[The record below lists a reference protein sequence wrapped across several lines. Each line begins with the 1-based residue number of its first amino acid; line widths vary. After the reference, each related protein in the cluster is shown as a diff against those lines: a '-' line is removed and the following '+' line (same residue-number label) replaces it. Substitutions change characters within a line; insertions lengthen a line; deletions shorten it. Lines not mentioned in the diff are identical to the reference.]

1 MRDRNEMIRGK
12 LMSVRISRLAARAV
26 VLLIM
31 ASPALAA
38 DAEHGKALFA
48 PCAACHTERADALG
62 PDLKGVFGRKSAAIE
77 DFRYSNAM
85 KRANLVWDEDN
96 LRAYIRDPQGKVK
109 GNRMPYGG
117 MSDPRDVDDVIAY
130 LKTLK

>member
-1 MRDRNEMIRGK
+1 MIRGK
-12 LMSVRISRLAARAV
+12 MMNVPVSRLAARVV
-26 VLLIM
+26 VLL
-31 ASPALAA
+31 ALTSPALAA

-48 PCAACHTERADALG
+48 PCAACHTERTDALG

-85 KRANLVWDEDN
+85 KRANLIWDEDN
-96 LRAYIRDPQGKVK
+96 LRAYIHDPQAKVK

-117 MSDPRDVDDVIAY
+117 MSDVKDVDDVVAY